1 VKGGLIVD
9 MYLPAML
16 EFSLS
21 PDAATRRAMTHVTL
35 SSQALTSLPRS
46 RSPSS
51 FHNPRHPPCAA
62 PQDNMSEVGPSSP
75 YRLAESPLTVPSSST
90 PTPEPLNR
98 MPERDFWV
106 ELRHPT
112 AEERDYRD
120 FHLNLR
126 QIVAE
131 HAEGSEEFYYV
142 LLGDNKHH
150 KVRASDARTG
160 YIEPIH

>member
-1 VKGGLIVD
+1 MKGGLIVD
-9 MYLPAML
+9 TYLPAML
-16 EFSLS
+16 EFSY
-21 PDAATRRAMTHVTL
+21 AATRRAMTHVTL
-35 SSQALTSLPRS
+35 SSQALSTSLPRS

-51 FHNPRHPPCAA
+51 FHNSRRPPCAA

-90 PTPEPLNR
+90 PTPEPFNR
-98 MPERDFWV
+98 VPERNFWV

-112 AEERDYRD
+112 AEERNYRD

-150 KVRASDARTG
+150 KVRASDAWTG